1 MGNNQLR
8 SSIAVLAL
16 GLSSTVHAAFVGVF
30 GAANANQWFD
40 AAVGFSTIA
49 FTGLPEG
56 TQVTEQYASQGIH
69 FHLPPW
75 GTGNLVQ
82 ASEVMYPQDGWGL
95 LGAEVIK
102 MTFDT
107 PMSAFAAYFPGSAEF
122 EFYSGATFLYSRLR
136 TGDINNFAGFTSS
149 QSFDRVMMRADE
161 PVNFGVFADN
171 VYFSPVPA
179 PSVLAL
185 AAVAGV
191 SRRARRGRA

>member
-40 AAVGFSTIA
+40 AAVGFSTVA

-136 TGDINNFAGFTSS
+136 PGDINSFAGFTSS
-149 QSFDRVMMRADE
+149 QSFDRVMMRADV

-185 AAVAGV
+185 AAVAGCM
-191 SRRARRGRA
+191 RGARRR